1 MLLCQGHQV
10 ITSMA
15 GVTAEALKPPG
26 SVRIGGFGGAEG
38 LADFLRKNRIDA
50 VADAS
55 HPFAARISE
64 HACAAT
70 CALGLDLVRLERPA
84 WMPEAGDCW
93 KRVSNYHEAADALLD
108 NAVALLTV
116 GRRGLEPFFNRIDV
130 SGVARMIGVPDRAL
144 PEQWLLLIAR
154 PPLRVEREMA
164 LMREHRITVA
174 VAKNSGGEATAA
186 KLKAARMLGLPT
198 IMIERP
204 QKPLAKIAA
213 TASEAVSLLA

>member
-1 MLLCQGHQV
+1 
-10 ITSMA
+10 MA
-15 GVTAEALKPPG
+15 GVTADALKPPG
-26 SVRIGGFGGAEG
+26 RVRIGGFGGAEG
-38 LADFLRKNRIDA
+38 LADFLRKSRIDA

-64 HACAAT
+64 HAYAAT
-70 CALGLDLVRLERPA
+70 RAMGLDLVRLERPA
-84 WMPEAGDCW
+84 WVPETSDRW
-93 KRVSNYHEAADALLD
+93 NSVSNYQEAADTIPA

-116 GRRGLEPFFNRIDV
+116 GRRGLEPFFNRIGV

-144 PEQWLLLIAR
+144 PEQWLLLVAR
-154 PPLRVEREMA
+154 PPLLVEREMA

-204 QKPLAKIAA
+204 QKPPAKIAA
-213 TASEAVSLLA
+213 TAGEAASLLA